1 MPSRF
6 LPVAL
11 VAMAAV
17 SLPHAAHAQTPDAE
31 LMKRLAVEADQFEAM
46 RTRASY
52 AVEGRLENVDGD
64 GNPKSVKEV
73 KAHVDADGTTAKVS
87 VERYTEDGADK
98 TEEAKKKA
106 HDQEQKPKKEKT
118 KLKMPILTGEQSRYV
133 FDQVEVDRVD
143 PSRVRISFVPIERA
157 DDTIEGSAWVDTK
170 TGTLISAGFKLS
182 KTSMF
187 VNHVNVTVEFGAPTA
202 LGPAPSKVSV
212 DGEGGILFFRK
223 HFRGSA
229 SISQYRITP

>member
-1 MPSRF
+1 
-6 LPVAL
+6 
-11 VAMAAV
+11 
-17 SLPHAAHAQTPDAE
+17 
-31 LMKRLAVEADQFEAM
+31 FEAM
-46 RTRASY
+46 RLRASF
-52 AVEGRLENVDGD
+52 ALEGRMENVDGD
-64 GNPKSVKEV
+64 GNANSVKEV
-73 KAHVDADGTTAKVS
+73 KAHVDADGTTAKVT

-106 HDQEQKPKKEKT
+106 RDAEQKPKKAKP
-118 KLKMPILTGEQSRYV
+118 KYRMPILGTEQPRYV
-133 FDQVEVDRVD
+133 FDQVEVDRLD
-143 PSRVRISFVPIERA
+143 PSRVRITFAPKERA

-187 VNHVNVTVEFGAPTA
+187 VDHVNVTVEFGAPTA
-202 LGPAPSKVSV
+202 LGPAPSKVSM

-229 SISQYRITP
+229 TISQYRISP